1 MKPLYTYTSHFMSS
15 EIYYKNKRH
24 KKQIP
29 PGGRHGSGRTGRIL
43 GMIEKLNS
51 ILIHHKYKAGIF
63 LLLTAASVICLIL
76 VLARVAYSNSYGY
89 TSLIAN
95 LLLAW
100 IPFVLAYLAYILS
113 WRRGLMILVIPT
125 FAILWLIFFPNAPY
139 ILTDLQHLGQASTSA
154 SVWASA
160 NVPLW
165 YDVILLI
172 WFSWTGML
180 LGIVSLNLM
189 QEIIRREFGRWFG
202 WLFVFIVAGLS
213 SAGIY
218 VGRFIRLNSWDIL
231 QDPTHTASNLWDWL
245 SDPSLRSFGFIGLYT
260 LFFIFV
266 YLTIYAFGHLQQEQT
281 GKS

>member
-1 MKPLYTYTSHFMSS
+1 
-15 EIYYKNKRH
+15 
-24 KKQIP
+24 
-29 PGGRHGSGRTGRIL
+29 
-43 GMIEKLNS
+43 MIEKLNS
-51 ILIHHKYKAGIF
+51 ILIQHKYKAGIF

-76 VLARVAYSNSYGY
+76 VQARVAYSNSYGY
-89 TSLIAN
+89 TGLIAN

-100 IPFVLAYLAYILS
+100 IPFVLAYLAYILF
-113 WRRGLMILVIPT
+113 WRRRLMTLVIPT

-139 ILTDLQHLGQASTSA
+139 ILTDLQHLGQESTSVPLW
-154 SVWASA
+154 SSA

-165 YDVILLI
+165 YDVILLT

-231 QDPTHTASNLWDWL
+231 QDPTQTASNLWDWL

-266 YLTIYAFGHLQQEQT
+266 YLTIYAFGHLQQEQM

>member
-1 MKPLYTYTSHFMSS
+1 
-15 EIYYKNKRH
+15 
-24 KKQIP
+24 
-29 PGGRHGSGRTGRIL
+29 
-43 GMIEKLNS
+43 MIQKLNNMIS
-51 ILIHHKYKAGIF
+51 HHKYKAGLFI
-63 LLLTAASVICLIL
+63 LLTAASAVCFIL
-76 VLARVAYSNSYGY
+76 VLARIAYSNSYGY
-89 TSLIAN
+89 TGLIWN
-95 LLLAW
+95 LFLAW

-113 WRRGLMILVIPT
+113 WRRLLIYIAIPV

-139 ILTDLQHLGQASTSA
+139 ILTDLQHLGQAPT
-154 SVWASA
+154 

-202 WLFVFIVAGLS
+202 WIFVLFVAGLS
-213 SAGIY
+213 SAGVY

-231 QDPTHTASNLWDWL
+231 KNPKYAASNLWDWL

-266 YLTIYAFGHLQQEQT
+266 YLTIYAFGHLLQEQ
-281 GKS
+281 KDPS

>member
-1 MKPLYTYTSHFMSS
+1 MLK
-15 EIYYKNKRH
+15 
-24 KKQIP
+24 
-29 PGGRHGSGRTGRIL
+29 
-43 GMIEKLNS
+43 KLNV
-51 ILIHHKYKAGIF
+51 IMIQHKYKAGIF
-63 LLLTAASVICLIL
+63 ILLTAASVVCFIL
-76 VLARVAYSNSYGY
+76 VLARIAYSNTYGY
-89 TSLIAN
+89 LGLVWN
-95 LLLAW
+95 LFLAW

-113 WRRGLMILVIPT
+113 WRRLLMVLVIPT

-139 ILTDLQHLGQASTSA
+139 ILTDLQHLGQASTNA
-154 SVWASA
+154 SLWSSA

-165 YDVILLI
+165 YDVILLV

-202 WLFVFIVAGLS
+202 WLFVFSVAGLS

-218 VGRFIRLNSWDIL
+218 VGRFIRLNSWDML